1 MKIIFEDG
9 REVESENPI
18 RELTNVILN
27 RTMRYNDNEK
37 LRWPDYIFVLR
48 GYKKDNPNWMSTWV
62 QFSEV
67 CVYVEDGGYKWIR
80 NWWEGFDAIRILYVD
95 TLLHAGNAIVDMA
108 RSIWDV

>member
-9 REVESENPI
+9 AEIETDNPV

-27 RTMRYNDNEK
+27 RTMAYDNNRK

-48 GYKKDNPNWMSTWV
+48 GYNKDKPDCMSSWV

-67 CVYVEDGGYKWIR
+67 CVYVEPGEYKWIR
-80 NWWEGFDAIRILYVD
+80 NWWEGFDVIEIMYVD
-95 TLLHAGNAIVDMA
+95 TLLHAGNILLLCERKD
-108 RSIWDV
+108 